1 MEHPSRIVSSV
12 VSQITLKSEARSSPR
27 SAVVRDYFGADKVP
41 ADTKSKISSATKKT
55 SGSAKKK
62 KHVIDKCG
70 PFAAKGREDDGLIMT
85 GGKNGFGIFA
95 KKTEKPPLHEIDENS
110 LTSKTVPVIQSAI
123 THPKAT
129 SVNPQSF
136 NAKNFANRN
145 VSKTKPGT
153 AVQTLLSKSPYP
165 LSRIDSAL
173 DQTDLISNFP
183 RNMKLTSSD
192 RDSLML
198 DDGTRTQTY
207 TNSGKNR
214 NFLTKNRKPSDPLHK
229 GA

>member
-1 MEHPSRIVSSV
+1 MEPQIRIVSSV
-12 VSQITLKSEARSSPR
+12 VSQITLKSEAQSSPR
-27 SAVVRDYFGADKVP
+27 SAVVRDYFGADKLP

-55 SGSAKKK
+55 AGSAKQK

-70 PFAAKGREDDGLIMT
+70 PFAAKGREDGGLIMT
-85 GGKNGFGIFA
+85 GGKDGFGIFA

-123 THPKAT
+123 THPK
-129 SVNPQSF
+129 SVSANPQNF
-136 NAKNFANRN
+136 NAKNFVNKHP
-145 VSKTKPGT
+145 SKTKPGT
-153 AVQTLLSKSPYP
+153 AVQSLVSKSPDP

-183 RNMKLTSSD
+183 RNMKLITGD

-198 DDGTRTQTY
+198 DDGTQTQAY
-207 TNSGKNR
+207 TTSGKNPR
-214 NFLTKNRKPSDPLHK
+214 FLTQNRQRSDPLHQ